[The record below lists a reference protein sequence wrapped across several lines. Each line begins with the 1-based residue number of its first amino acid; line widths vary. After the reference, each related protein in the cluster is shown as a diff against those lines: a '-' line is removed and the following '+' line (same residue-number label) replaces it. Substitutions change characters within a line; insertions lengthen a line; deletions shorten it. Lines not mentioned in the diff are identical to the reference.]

1 MPGFID
7 DIGKSVGDAVETGIS
22 NAADSAKSFLG
33 SIFGNSNQQTKS
45 TFISQYLSQMR
56 KIGLMKANR
65 FGIFFE
71 IGDTQGV
78 WGDSNFP
85 LRNLVLS
92 QNCQSLTVPEKTID
106 SLDRVIMGPKQTI
119 PYNVAFSDSMDL
131 VFNLSADMYEYLLFS
146 TWQKG
151 IIDTAT
157 REVSYYS
164 NYAKNNNLLV
174 YIIPNYVKN
183 YNEAISGIYTGKF
196 YGARLTQV
204 YPKSVAFSQNAAT
217 VDVPLT
223 MTVKLMFR
231 EMTTV
236 LEDPSILAAY
246 QDQVDSLFVPVDLNN
261 NAWKINKAA
270 NFAINT
276 AAMFQA

>member
-1 MPGFID
+1 ME
-7 DIGKSVGDAVETGIS
+7 VYT
-22 NAADSAKSFLG
+22 LH
-33 SIFGNSNQQTKS
+33 
-45 TFISQYLSQMR
+45 
-56 KIGLMKANR
+56 
-65 FGIFFE
+65 
-71 IGDTQGV
+71 
-78 WGDSNFP
+78 
-85 LRNLVLS
+85 
-92 QNCQSLTVPEKTID
+92 CQSCNNSVFQNIYYEYDLQNTID
-106 SLDRVIMGPKQTI
+106 YIYHNPAKLLDNNYKHLDFLNGLYK
-119 PYNVAFSDSMDL
+119 
-131 VFNLSADMYEYLLFS
+131 LSRD
-146 TWQKG
+146 Q
-151 IIDTAT
+151 I
-157 REVSYYS
+157 
-164 NYAKNNNLLV
+164 
-174 YIIPNYVKN
+174 NYVKN

-246 QDQVDSLFVPVDLNN
+246 QDQVDSLFIPVDLNN